1 MAAKG
6 GGPGI
11 PGAKRTLDR
20 GDRADICALPT
31 LAERSHSGLAGR
43 RPNICARVSRGVKG
57 GETATL
63 VCGFYGVGEGGVTAF
78 TEYGHRVLEVRGVQ
92 FSTGQF

>member
-1 MAAKG
+1 VG
-6 GGPGI
+6 
-11 PGAKRTLDR
+11 
-20 GDRADICALPT
+20 RAFRVPNGRWIEAT
-31 LAERSHSGLAGR
+31 GQLAGR
-43 RPNICARVSRGVKG
+43 RPNICAPVSRGVKG

-63 VCGFYGVGEGGVTAF
+63 VCGFYGAGEGGVTAF

>member
-20 GDRADICALPT
+20 GDRAVGGATAQHLRP
-31 LAERSHSGLAGR
+31 RFSGR
-43 RPNICARVSRGVKG
+43 VKG